1 MDSKEIPKQ
10 GCGLNGKLN
19 EVLSPAKAVS
29 SGMRDPDLIENKIL
43 TVKAETSYLE
53 KLTEAMERLLMAQ
66 QQRDK
71 MKTKVEELQ
80 GLLFAG
86 KKKCFSCGQ
95 LASAIT
101 SRMCAE

>member
-1 MDSKEIPKQ
+1 MDSKEIPKL

-29 SGMRDPDLIENKIL
+29 SGMGELDLIENEIL
-43 TVKAETSYLE
+43 TVNAETSYFE

-71 MKTKVEELQ
+71 MKTKAEELQ

-86 KKKCFSCGQ
+86 KDGEIRRNV
-95 LASAIT
+95 LAAGS
-101 SRMCAE
+101 